1 MLLHSGAIAD
11 RLAGWLQRP
20 DVERLDA
27 ALAILNPTPI
37 KTRPQHCFERI
48 DGCAT
53 DNFSARNMII
63 ALS

>member
-1 MLLHSGAIAD
+1 LHSGAIAD
-11 RLAGWLQRP
+11 RLAGWPQRP
-20 DVERLDA
+20 DVQRFDA
-27 ALAILNPTPI
+27 CAH
-37 KTRPQHCFERI
+37 RPEPSTVRQENCFERI